1 MTIAKDRFMNFDLS
15 EEQVL
20 LKEAVTRF
28 LRDRYSL
35 EERRRI
41 AASSDA
47 FSPALWNSFAQDLG
61 ILGAVLPEAT
71 GGLGGGAIETMI
83 IMEALGEALV
93 LEPYLETAVIGGGF
107 LKRAATE
114 SARKMLGEIVA
125 GNVRVAFAAAE
136 PTARYAW
143 RDVSTVARW
152 DGESWLL
159 SGTKTVV
166 SAAPVAT
173 HLIVSAR
180 TTGAQRDCS
189 GISLFLTEANVMGL
203 AAHAYR
209 TIDDRRA
216 ADLVFDRV
224 RVPAD
229 ALLGE
234 EGNALPI
241 IEQVMDEATAAVS
254 AEAVGAMRRLLHD
267 TIDYAKQ
274 RRQFGQ
280 PIAQFQ
286 VLQHRMVDMYMAL
299 EQAVSAVYLATL
311 KLDQPAQERARAVSA
326 AKATIGRSGRFI
338 GQNAIQIHG
347 AMGMTDEL
355 SVGNYF
361 KRLTAIENEFGTVDH
376 HLARYAALSQAN
388 AV

>member
-1 MTIAKDRFMNFDLS
+1 MNFDLS

-20 LKEAVTRF
+20 LKEAVSRF
-28 LRDRYSL
+28 LKERYSAQ
-35 EERRRI
+35 ERRRI
-41 AASSDA
+41 AASSDG
-47 FSPALWNSFAQDLG
+47 FSCALWKAFARDLG
-61 ILGAVLPEAT
+61 ILGAVLPEAA
-71 GGLGGGAIETMI
+71 GGLGGGAVETMI

-93 LEPYLETAVIGGGF
+93 LEPYLETVVIAGGF
-107 LKRAATE
+107 LKRAASE
-114 SARKMLGEIVA
+114 GARNMLGEIVA
-125 GNVRVAFAAAE
+125 GNVRLAFAAAE
-136 PTARYAW
+136 PTARYALQ
-143 RDVSTVARW
+143 DVSTVARW
-152 DGESWLL
+152 EGESWSL

-166 SAAPVAT
+166 GAAPLAT

-180 TTGAQRDCS
+180 TAGAQRSCS
-189 GISLFLTEANVMGL
+189 GISLFLIEANVKGL
-203 AAHAYR
+203 AAHGYR

-224 RVPAD
+224 RVPAG

-241 IEQVMDEATAAVS
+241 IELVVDEATAAVA
-254 AEAVGAMRRLLHD
+254 AEAVGAMRRLLQD

-311 KLDQPAQERARAVSA
+311 KLGQPAQERARAVSA
-326 AKATIGRSGRFI
+326 TKATIGRSGRFI

-347 AMGMTDEL
+347 AMGLTDEL
-355 SVGNYF
+355 TVGNYF